1 MVFKNFRFQTILRV
15 LILTACII
23 LFAWCIVHERYLRS
37 IYLGVAVI
45 VILVEFVWY
54 VDRFNRDVKMFMLSL
69 LQRDFTTYYQQSSKG
84 KSFDE
89 LYNTLN
95 DISVAFQTIS
105 AEKETQHR
113 YLEMLVEHIRVGVLS
128 FDSEGKVSIANQALK
143 KLFGITVITN
153 VKTFKSIDENFAKT
167 IEDIRTGETKLI
179 KVKVNSD
186 LLQLSMHA
194 SEVKLQDHYYKLI
207 SIQNIRNEL
216 DNREMEAWQKLIRV
230 LSHEIMNSVAPITSL
245 SSTLH
250 GMVRKEN
257 ETNPDGIFESL
268 DKGLEAIKLRSEGLF
283 NFTQTYK
290 KLTGIPKL
298 SLKQV
303 DLNDVFSR
311 IQLLME
317 NKIKEGNITLSIGS
331 ADHVVT
337 IDPELMEHVL
347 INLILN
353 AIEAVKNSSDPRIQ
367 LTTSSNARGT
377 VTIHVTD
384 NGEGMDEQTAEK
396 IFIPFFTTRK
406 EGSGIGLAITK
417 QILQLHHADIRFRT
431 ERGQG
436 TEFMIT
442 L

>member
-1 MVFKNFRFQTILRV
+1 
-15 LILTACII
+15 
-23 LFAWCIVHERYLRS
+23 
-37 IYLGVAVI
+37 
-45 VILVEFVWY
+45 
-54 VDRFNRDVKMFMLSL
+54 MFMLSL
-69 LQRDFTTYYQQSSKG
+69 LQRDFTNYYQPSGKG

-89 LYNTLN
+89 LYNSLN
-95 DISVAFQTIS
+95 EISSAFQTIS

-113 YLEMLVEHIRVGVLS
+113 YLEMVVEHIRVGVLS
-128 FDSEGKVSIANQALK
+128 FDNEGKVSIANQALK
-143 KLFGITVITN
+143 KMLDITVISNT
-153 VKTFKSIDENFAKT
+153 KSFKSIDDNFANT
-167 IEDIRTGETKLI
+167 IEELRTGETKLI
-179 KVKVNSD
+179 KVKVNND
-186 LLQLSMHA
+186 LLQLSVHA
-194 SEVKLQDHYYKLI
+194 SEMKLQDRHYKLI
-207 SIQNIRNEL
+207 SVQNIRNEL

-250 GMVRKEN
+250 GLVRKEN
-257 ETNPDGIFESL
+257 EANPDGVFDSL
-268 DKGLEAIKLRSEGLF
+268 DKGLEAIKLRSEGLY

-303 DLNDVFSR
+303 NLNDVFGR
-311 IQLLME
+311 IQLLLE
-317 NKIKEGNITLSIGS
+317 NKVKENNISLRIGE
-331 ADHVVT
+331 ADHSVT

-347 INLILN
+347 INLLLN
-353 AIEAVKNSSDPRIQ
+353 AIEAVKSCSAPAIQ
-367 LTTSSNARGT
+367 LTTTSNIKGV

-431 ERGQG
+431 EKGKG

>member
-1 MVFKNFRFQTILRV
+1 MVFKNFRFQIILRV
-15 LILTACII
+15 LILTAFVVA
-23 LFAWCIVHERYLRS
+23 FAWCIVNERYLRS
-37 IYLGVAVI
+37 VYLGVGVI
-45 VILVEFVWY
+45 VVLIEFVWY
-54 VDRFNRDVKMFMLSL
+54 VDRFNRDVKMFMVSL
-69 LQRDFTTYYQQSSKG
+69 LQRDFTTNYQQTGKG

-89 LYNTLN
+89 LYQSLN
-95 DISVAFQTIS
+95 EISRAFQTIS

-128 FDSEGKVSIANQALK
+128 FDHDGKVSIANQALK
-143 KLFGITVITN
+143 KLLDLKLISNI
-153 VKTFKSIDENFAKT
+153 KALKSIDEQFANAVD
-167 IEDIRTGETKLI
+167 ELRTGETKLI
-179 KVKVNSD
+179 KVKVNND

-194 SEVKLQDHYYKLI
+194 SEVKLQERYYKLI

-250 GMVRKEN
+250 GLVKKETESNQN
-257 ETNPDGIFESL
+257 EVFESL
-268 DKGLEAIKLRSEGLF
+268 DKGLEAIKLRSEGLY

-290 KLTGIPKL
+290 KLTGIPKV
-298 SLKQV
+298 SLKEV
-303 DLNDVFSR
+303 NLNDVFGR
-311 IQLLME
+311 VNILLE
-317 NKIKEGNITLSIGS
+317 NKMKDSKITFYTSN
-331 ADHVVT
+331 ADHIVT

-353 AIEAVKNSSDPRIQ
+353 AIEAVKNVNDPRIQ
-367 LTTSSNARGT
+367 LTTSGSKET
-377 VTIHVTD
+377 VTIHIID

-417 QILQLHHADIRFRT
+417 QVLQLHHADIRFRT
-431 ERGQG
+431 EKGRG

>member
-1 MVFKNFRFQTILRV
+1 MVFKNFRFQIILRV
-15 LILTACII
+15 LILTAFII
-23 LFAWCIVHERYLRS
+23 LFAWCIVNERYLRS
-37 IYLGVAVI
+37 VYLGVGVTI
-45 VILVEFVWY
+45 ILIEFVWY

-69 LQRDFTTYYQQSSKG
+69 LQRDFTTYYQRSGKG

-89 LYNTLN
+89 LYDSLN
-95 DISVAFQTIS
+95 EISSAFQTIS

-143 KLFGITVITN
+143 KLLDITVISN
-153 VKTFKSIDENFAKT
+153 IKSFRSIDENFANT
-167 IEDIRTGETKLI
+167 IEELRTGETKLI
-179 KVKVNSD
+179 KVKINND
-186 LLQLSMHA
+186 LLQLSIHA
-194 SEVKLQDHYYKLI
+194 SEIKLQDHYYKLI

-250 GMVRKEN
+250 GLVRKEN
-257 ETNPDGIFESL
+257 ESNPDGVFDSL
-268 DKGLEAIKLRSEGLF
+268 DKGLEAIKLRSEGLY

-303 DLNDVFSR
+303 NLNNVFGR
-311 IQLLME
+311 IQVLLE
-317 NKIKEGNITLSIGS
+317 NNVKKNNIALHIGE
-331 ADHVVT
+331 ADHLVT

-347 INLILN
+347 INLLLN
-353 AIEAVKNSSDPRIQ
+353 AIEAVKSNSSPAIQ
-367 LTTSSNARGT
+367 LTTTSNARGI

-431 ERGQG
+431 EKGKG